1 MTLIKVNQT
10 YLNFDRVT
18 ALRDLSTRD
27 AAGNVTR
34 GLLRVEFG
42 YNQSVDVMQG
52 YTALS
57 AWLKANATTVTS
69 GS

>member
-52 YTALS
+52 YAALS
-57 AWLKANATTVTS
+57 AWLNANATTVTS

>member
-42 YNQSVDVMQG
+42 CNQSVDVMQG
-52 YTALS
+52 YAALA
-57 AWLKANATTVTS
+57 AWLNANATAVTS
-69 GS
+69 GT